1 MLKSFF
7 SITDFTT
14 PVQNGRSGEWFIDDV
29 VVDEFVSARSKMS
42 RNSLDWVEAGT
53 YKRLVRVCSNG
64 HHEVV
69 MSNTRMEFLTN
80 KDFVIKANGK
90 ILINGLGL
98 GLIVNALL
106 KKESV
111 ESITIIEKSQD
122 VINLVSPYFN
132 DQRLK
137 IINCDAML
145 YKPNKD
151 DFFDYVYHDIW
162 PSIDPENIE
171 SMKKLHRK
179 YGRKCENQSSWCRS
193 DCERMR

>member
-1 MLKSFF
+1 MSVNHF
-7 SITDFTT
+7 SIDDFTT
-14 PVQNGRSGEWFIDDV
+14 PVQNGKSGDWFIDEI
-29 VVDEFVSARSKMS
+29 VVDEFLSARSKMS

-53 YKRLVRVCSNG
+53 YKRLVRICDSG

-80 KDFVIKANGK
+80 RGVVINARGK

-111 ESITIIEKSQD
+111 ESITVIEKSLD

-132 DQRLK
+132 DKRLK
-137 IINCDAML
+137 IVNCDAML
-145 YKPNKD
+145 YKPSKD

-162 PSIDPENIE
+162 PSVDPENIE

-179 YGRKCENQSSWCRS
+179 YGKKCNNQSSWCR
-193 DCERMR
+193 DYCEKMR